1 MSKTN
6 SKLTLIG
13 ILVVSI
19 VGSVQAQEIEE
30 IMVTA
35 QKREQSVMDVPAT
48 MDVISGA
55 FLERTNTLQL
65 DDLSRM
71 LPNVVI

>member
-30 IMVTA
+30 IM
-35 QKREQSVMDVPAT
+35 
-48 MDVISGA
+48 
-55 FLERTNTLQL
+55 
-65 DDLSRM
+65 
-71 LPNVVI
+71 